1 MGRVD
6 GCKSGDLSETEWSVP
21 QKTIGGISVNKW
33 QVENLLRDYHWK
45 VESVKI
51 MRETMNEINIS
62 MTAQYGLQ
70 AAMPKAIGDPS
81 DPILKE
87 VERRDRRW
95 KKIHDYERD
104 IQFIQFRLAQVM
116 DDRETEVLHWLLEGK
131 SMRWIG
137 LHMGL
142 SHTHIQ
148 RIKDSV
154 IKNLIA

>member
-1 MGRVD
+1 M
-6 GCKSGDLSETEWSVP
+6 
-21 QKTIGGISVNKW
+21 NKW
-33 QVENLLRDYHWK
+33 QIEDLLKDYNWK
-45 VESVKI
+45 LQSVRI
-51 MRETMNEINIS
+51 MRESMNEINIS

-70 AAMPKAIGDPS
+70 AAMPKASGDPS

-87 VERRDRRW
+87 VERRDERW

-104 IQFIQFRLAQVM
+104 IQLIQSKIDKVN
-116 DDRETEVLHWLLEGK
+116 DERETEVLYWLLEGK

-148 RIKDSV
+148 RIKDAI
-154 IKNLIA
+154 IKNMVA

>member
-1 MGRVD
+1 M
-6 GCKSGDLSETEWSVP
+6 
-21 QKTIGGISVNKW
+21 NKW

-51 MRETMNEINIS
+51 MRETINEINIS

-104 IQFIQFRLAQVM
+104 IQFIQSRLAQVM
-116 DDRETEVLHWLLEGK
+116 DDRETEVLHWLIEGK
-131 SMRWIG
+131 CMRWIG